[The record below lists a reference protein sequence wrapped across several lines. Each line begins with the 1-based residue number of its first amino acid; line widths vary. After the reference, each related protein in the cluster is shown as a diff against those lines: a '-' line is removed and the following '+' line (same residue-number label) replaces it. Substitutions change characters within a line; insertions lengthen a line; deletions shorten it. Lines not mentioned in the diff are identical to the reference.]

1 MSSSEAESR
10 GCTTQ
15 SGGSFRFRKPQSVRP
30 ESHRHSGA
38 IGKPHDRPRG
48 PLQDYGARDL
58 GGHDA
63 VPSSTANGR
72 ASRGALYERARCLHG
87 RELNQ
92 TEAEEPLQPPNPWT
106 LHQDL
111 KKGQAILIS
120 QAWDQH
126 VADRKKVSTTSRKLL
141 DVMEAE
147 WQDEMQKAQNE
158 VMLVVHGISQSAD
171 LRDLHLFQKRH
182 GRSSAQRSRS
192 WNSDVFGKW
201 MDLAA
206 FDARFDQCR
215 PGLTDVH
222 GVPHKKATS
231 ISTFGEEIA
240 LALDG
245 LRSLPR

>member
-63 VPSSTANGR
+63 VPSSTANGC

-106 LHQDL
+106 LHRDL

-158 VMLVVHGISQSAD
+158 VMLVSMEFPNPLISEIYT
-171 LRDLHLFQKRH
+171 
-182 GRSSAQRSRS
+182 SSKNVMKEAQRR
-192 WNSDVFGKW
+192 G
-201 MDLAA
+201 
-206 FDARFDQCR
+206 
-215 PGLTDVH
+215 H
-222 GVPHKKATS
+222 GVGTAM
-231 ISTFGEEIA
+231 
-240 LALDG
+240 
-245 LRSLPR
+245 SL

>member
-158 VMLVVHGISQSAD
+158 VMLVSMEFPNPLISEIYT
-171 LRDLHLFQKRH
+171 
-182 GRSSAQRSRS
+182 SSKNVMQEAQRR
-192 WNSDVFGKW
+192 G
-201 MDLAA
+201 
-206 FDARFDQCR
+206 
-215 PGLTDVH
+215 H
-222 GVPHKKATS
+222 GVGTAM
-231 ISTFGEEIA
+231 
-240 LALDG
+240 
-245 LRSLPR
+245 SLENGWT